1 MFKSLRLGT
10 PRPPKSLAMLTLSQL
25 DRWYLFFPST
35 SLHRQLAK
43 CVFRALMAH
52 FENLIKDSKY
62 TGMLAKQD
70 WMRVTLAA

>member
-10 PRPPKSLAMLTLSQL
+10 HKPPKSLAMLTLSQL

-43 CVFRALMAH
+43 CVFGALMAH
-52 FENLIKDSKY
+52 FGNLIKECKY

>member
-10 PRPPKSLAMLTLSQL
+10 HKPPKSLAILYQL
-25 DRWYLFFPST
+25 DRWYFFFPST

-52 FENLIKDSKY
+52 FRNLIKESKY